1 MYVNTGKPVTSSPD
15 MQVTATLSRNP
26 WWGGFPVRVDSNWY
40 LMVQANGTDG
50 ASFMVEIANTSCRFL
65 QTPVNPGSTWTQIGS
80 NKTIP
85 ANQTGVPYTFRIKG
99 DTLTLDRNGV
109 EVHRHIGV
117 TPLAGRCVG
126 FGGEKVWYVNPADNP
141 LAQFAGISWRPAP

>member
-1 MYVNTGKPVTSSPD
+1 M
-15 MQVTATLSRNP
+15 
-26 WWGGFPVRVDSNWY
+26 
-40 LMVQANGTDG
+40 
-50 ASFMVEIANTSCRFL
+50 
-65 QTPVNPGSTWTQIGS
+65 GS

-117 TPLAGRCVG
+117 TPLAGICVG